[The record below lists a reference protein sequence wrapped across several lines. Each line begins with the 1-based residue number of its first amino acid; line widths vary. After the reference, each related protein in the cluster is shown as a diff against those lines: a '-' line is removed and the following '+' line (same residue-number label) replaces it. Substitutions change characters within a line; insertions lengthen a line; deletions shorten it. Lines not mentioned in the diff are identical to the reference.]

1 MNDASLPKSP
11 SRCIHLRCKSMLVY
25 GEAFEEAPE
34 FQAGLEDF
42 WCVLSSRNVGP
53 DGNEVSLSACCD
65 PNRSCYQEY

>member
-1 MNDASLPKSP
+1 
-11 SRCIHLRCKSMLVY
+11 MLVY